1 MKLLSFD
8 DADET
13 YQDNRYI
20 SADIEIHSGKQL
32 IYKHYKEELINPSK
46 NNLQFLFNYL
56 SEGDSAIFMVDSL
69 VLAKQ
74 FPQLTI
80 KSAYCQVKI
89 KAHKYLTENNNAL
102 DKEMLEQLLL
112 NKYLRDNNFKEENF
126 RGGIYVKKIK
136 KGAGKKIKSGDL
148 IEINYKGSFINRIE
162 FDGSYQSEPFSFT
175 YGTPGQV
182 IKGLEIAINGM
193 REGEKSKIIIPSQL
207 AFGEE
212 GSSTQIIPSYTTVVY
227 ELEIINV
234 K

>member
-1 MKLLSFD
+1 MKLISFD
-8 DADET
+8 DGGT
-13 YQDNRYI
+13 FYQDNRYVK
-20 SADIEIHSGKQL
+20 ADITIKSNKQL
-32 IYKHYKEELINPSK
+32 IYRRYREQIINPK
-46 NNLQFLFNYL
+46 NQFSFLFNYL

-69 VLAKQ
+69 IIAEQ

-80 KSAYCQVKI
+80 PTKFVQIDVKVNQ
-89 KAHKYLTENNNAL
+89 YLSENTTDVDN
-102 DKEMLEQLLL
+102 EMLEHILLK
-112 NKYLRDNNFKEENF
+112 KYLKENKITEKHLKS
-126 RGGIYVKKIK
+126 GIYVKKLK
-136 KGAGKKIKSGDL
+136 KGSGKKIKSGDL
-148 IEINYKGSFINRIE
+148 ITINYKGSFINELE
-162 FDGSYQSEPFSFT
+162 FDKNYKLEPFTFN

-193 REGEKSKIIIPSQL
+193 RKGEKSKIIIPSQL